1 MQENVAIFQAK
12 TLVDRVRVSIPKE
25 GCLIMFAPWWLA
37 AGLS

>member
-1 MQENVAIFQAK
+1 MQENVAIFQAE
-12 TLVDRVRVSIPKE
+12 TLIGRAKVSIPKE